1 MKPTIYN
8 VAEQA
13 GVSIATVSKVINN
26 TGRISDKTKK
36 KVLKVMKELNYQPS
50 VVASALTG
58 KRTQTIG
65 LLIPNIANP
74 FFAEIARS
82 MEDRAHE
89 LGFSVVM
96 CSTDYQQEKEEK
108 YISLLIRKQVDGFI
122 LASGFK
128 STHLIEELVK
138 QKIPVALIAHDIA
151 SLSLDTVS
159 VDDYKGGY
167 QAVSHLAS
175 LGHERISIIA
185 EEVRSNDDRIRG
197 YQDALE
203 AYGLIFD
210 SSLLTRTAST
220 VDAGK
225 QEAERLLRLKER
237 PTAIFASNDILAIGA
252 IQGARACG
260 LSVPEDISI
269 VGFDNTILATISDP
283 PLTTVAQPVHDM
295 GRHVMDLLVE
305 EIEGKKTMKQR
316 MMLSPELV
324 VRNST
329 AAPLI
334 R

>member
-1 MKPTIYN
+1 MKPTIYH

-58 KRTQTIG
+58 KRTQTVG

-74 FFAEIARS
+74 FFAEVARS

-96 CSTDYQQEKEEK
+96 CSTDYQEEKEEK
-108 YISLLIRKQVDGFI
+108 YISLLIRKRVDGFI

-128 STHLIEELVK
+128 STGLIEELIK
-138 QKIPVALIAHDIA
+138 QNLPVALIAHDIS
-151 SLSLDTVS
+151 SLSLNTVS

-175 LGHERISIIA
+175 LGHERIGMIA

-203 AYGLIFD
+203 AYGLILD

-220 VDAGK
+220 VEAGK
-225 QEAERLLRLKER
+225 QEAERLLRLEKR

-260 LSVPEDISI
+260 LSVPEDLSI

-295 GRHVMDLLVE
+295 GRQVMDFLVD

-334 R
+334 K